1 MLRLR
6 GAGVGPAGP
15 WGAGGSGGA
24 AGAGVGGA
32 AGGAAVRKAGCRYPD
47 SRIGKLNCRRR
58 AAPSLSV
65 GGEPE
70 SACSWP
76 MGALAIAIRTRLA
89 AGDSAA
95 QHSTV

>member
-1 MLRLR
+1 MAQRFGRR
-6 GAGVGPAGP
+6 GADIRTRELEIEL
-15 WGAGGSGGA
+15 S
-24 AGAGVGGA
+24 
-32 AGGAAVRKAGCRYPD
+32 
-47 SRIGKLNCRRR
+47 
-58 AAPSLSV
+58 APSRAFPYSGSV

-70 SACSWP
+70 SAGSWP